1 MAKDVGALQRVLL
14 EASTEEKTVILTTLN
29 QAWAEPNSTSWV
41 LFWSSD
47 ITYSSRPIPS
57 SILGSRLPGHL
68 RPFQRKH

>member
-29 QAWAEPNSTSWV
+29 QAWAEPNSTV

-47 ITYSSRPIPS
+47 ITYSSRPITYSS

-68 RPFQRKH
+68 RPLQRKH